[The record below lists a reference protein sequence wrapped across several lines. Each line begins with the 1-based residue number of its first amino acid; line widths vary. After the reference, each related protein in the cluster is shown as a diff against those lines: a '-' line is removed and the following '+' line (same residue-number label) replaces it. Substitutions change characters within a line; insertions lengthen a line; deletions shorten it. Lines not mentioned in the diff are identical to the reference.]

1 MDELITTLTNAT
13 PEQYF
18 FALVALFGV
27 IWLLS
32 VLGFQPKP
40 VYRLYYKRPRFP
52 RLWNTAAWL
61 FIGALSLSVYE
72 FSSTG
77 QVRWIENGLTRLSSA
92 VESLP
97 EAEKTLSSSL
107 NNAKETLESAFDK
120 AEQATAEALQPPTAT
135 IEASLIP
142 ADADQHS
149 LKRIID
155 GDTVELTDG
164 TRIRL
169 HGIDTPERDQP
180 YGRQATRQLDRLL
193 SRTVY
198 VEEKDTDRY
207 GRVVAV
213 LWSADGTNA
222 NAAMVCGGHAW
233 WYKRYARFDSELRDC
248 QKYAQVE
255 NLGLWA
261 AAEPVAPWDWR
272 KR

>member
-61 FIGALSLSVYE
+61 FIGALALSVYE
-72 FSSTG
+72 FSNTG
-77 QVRWIENGLTRLSSA
+77 QVRWIENGFTRLSSA

-107 NNAKETLESAFDK
+107 NGAKDTLESAFDK

-142 ADADQHS
+142 ADAELHS

-180 YGRQATRQLDRLL
+180 YGRQATSELDRMLGR
-193 SRTVY
+193 SVY
-198 VEEKDTDRY
+198 VEEKNTDRY

-213 LWSADGTNA
+213 LWSPYGVNI
-222 NAAMVCGGHAW
+222 NLAMVCGGHAW
-233 WYKRYARFDSELRDC
+233 WYERYARFNTDLRDC
-248 QKYAQVE
+248 QAEARAEEV
-255 NLGLWA
+255 GLWA
-261 AAEPVAPWDWR
+261 DEGPVAPWDWR
-272 KR
+272 RR